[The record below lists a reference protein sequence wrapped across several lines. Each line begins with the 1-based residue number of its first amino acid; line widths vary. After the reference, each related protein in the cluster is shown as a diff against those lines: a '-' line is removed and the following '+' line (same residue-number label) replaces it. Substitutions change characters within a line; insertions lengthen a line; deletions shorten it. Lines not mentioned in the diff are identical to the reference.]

1 MSMRMSSR
9 RAKGCSHRALSN
21 GRLVV
26 NMGSELSV
34 GWTRKSC

>member
-1 MSMRMSSR
+1 MSDEVGERT
-9 RAKGCSHRALSN
+9 LSN

-34 GWTRKSC
+34 GWTRKFC